1 MGLDMMMYRRKKSR
15 KQFDYDDVVEVAYW
29 RKANQIHNYFVEKAQ
44 KGVDDCGYY
53 KVSKKVAEKL
63 LTICKELK
71 EEIITTPG
79 KMEAGYTYKNGE
91 KIIEYENGLV
101 IANPEV
107 CEKMLP
113 TVSGF
118 FFGSTDYNEYYI
130 EDIDSTIE
138 QMTEVLETT
147 DFDKEE
153 LWYHSSW

>member
-1 MGLDMMMYRRKKSR
+1 MGLDMMMYRRRKSR

-44 KGVDDCGYY
+44 KGADDCGYY

-71 EEIITTPG
+71 EKIITTPG
-79 KMEAGYTYKNGE
+79 KMVAGYTYKNGE
-91 KIIEYENGLV
+91 KEIEYENGLV

-107 CEKMLP
+107 CEKLLP

-118 FFGSTDYNEYYI
+118 FFGNTEYNEWYI

-138 QMTEVLETT
+138 QMTEVLNTT